1 MDLLNQAARY
11 ADRMVVLN
19 HGRIV
24 ADGPPHTVVTP
35 ELLAEVFHVR
45 AHIITDPAS
54 NTPVCLPYAVV
65 SRE

>member
-24 ADGPPHTVVTP
+24 PD
-35 ELLAEVFHVR
+35 LLAEVFHVR
-45 AHIITDPAS
+45 THIITDPAS